1 MNNLINRVNRLF
13 IWKNQHQY
21 QQESSQSSLSSS
33 NEYQLQSPTS
43 YTPVNSWT
51 NINNNN
57 SINNTTS
64 TSNTRIF
71 SLNSNVDLRPS
82 RRFSSSFNCN
92 NNNNNNNVDMS
103 NIQPLLEANSSE
115 LGESLSQTVNSA
127 RLVSNQPDVSFC
139 LPSRSN
145 STMNGVAQDLPAT
158 MNFSCGVHV
167 NANEPPPALPTS
179 SSNRHRI
186 RHGRHHR
193 SSRSSRSNRNHSSST
208 ATPNSQ
214 NLRSFFSSSNRRSS
228 ASLLSATSN
237 GTAGTT
243 TNNPA
248 ASNYNHHTAGAS
260 SSLNYLFDNIKK
272 RERNLLSAC
281 CAVFTIAI
289 LSVSLVET
297 RWFYLNGGGCNVNYI
312 GVAHFFAPGR
322 LESQM
327 ELSKI
332 TKTEIILYNFIL
344 PNGVG
349 KKKRSLLFSLAG
361 LN

>member
-1 MNNLINRVNRLF
+1 MNNLVDRVNRLF
-13 IWKNQHQY
+13 TWKNNQQY
-21 QQESSQSSLSSS
+21 QQESSLSSS
-33 NEYQLQSPTS
+33 SASSANEYQLQSSTQRQIIN
-43 YTPVNSWT
+43 TNSW
-51 NINNNN
+51 N
-57 SINNTTS
+57 SNSSNSSNTA
-64 TSNTRIF
+64 TSNSTNPR
-71 SLNSNVDLRPS
+71 SLNSNAELRPP
-82 RRFSSSFNCN
+82 RRFSSSFNGD
-92 NNNNNNNVDMS
+92 VS
-103 NIQPLLEANSSE
+103 NTQPLIEAASSE
-115 LGESLSQTVNSA
+115 PTEYSSSSQTASA
-127 RLVSNQPDVSFC
+127 LILNQPSVSFC

-145 STMNGVAQDLPAT
+145 SVTTTNTTASNPTT
-158 MNFSCGVHV
+158 MNFTCGIRTNANVD
-167 NANEPPPALPTS
+167 ANEPSS

-193 SSRSSRSNRNHSSST
+193 SSRSSRSNRNHSNSG
-208 ATPNSQ
+208 ATTTNSQ
-214 NLRSFFSSSNRRSS
+214 SLNLRSFFSSSNRRSS
-228 ASLLSATSN
+228 ASLLSAASN
-237 GTAGTT
+237 GTTT

-322 LESQM
+322 LESQV
-327 ELSKI
+327 ELSKV
-332 TKTEIILYNFIL
+332 TKTDITMYNFIL

-349 KKKRSLLFSLAG
+349 KNKKTFT
-361 LN
+361 